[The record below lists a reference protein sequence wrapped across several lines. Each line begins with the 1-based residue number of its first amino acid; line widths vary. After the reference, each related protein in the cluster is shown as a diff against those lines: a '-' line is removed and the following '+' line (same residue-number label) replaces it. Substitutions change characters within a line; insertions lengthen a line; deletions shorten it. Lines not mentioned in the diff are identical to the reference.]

1 MVPKY
6 YALASN
12 LLASL
17 SLGALLGLGVYVT
30 KNTLVIGGS
39 PTPGF
44 RVIHIDQ
51 NSWNVGCTIVGT
63 AVGILAILGYSQHD
77 NFLTR
82 QGIMSDQGVV
92 ALYLR
97 PLTVSRSVAQVI
109 RGQLITTRILLA
121 LLTIV
126 STLSSAATVAIFGVH
141 NIDIKLTNP
150 VPSFPLASYNDTFFE
165 TSTDGYYPTVPL
177 DEINLPELEAFLYRA
192 AYIGAAT
199 TNDPGGFNQFSTAW
213 ISPSGAIGD
222 TSYSSLNTGGIGL
235 NMTSYF
241 DFSGYP
247 SRFHMPSA
255 YTFNDLSGVVY
266 GTHVNVVC
274 VNSTANYDLDYS
286 RLDDDIAVFKISNHR
301 NVNFQIVQDT
311 KSPNDQLLIGAAV
324 SGTSTTDPILTIA
337 VPVELGE
344 TFICDCT
351 YSGREYMASIIV
363 SSRLSP
369 LEVVA
374 EVNQG
379 PFIGLDVKWLLA
391 RTATNFLRKPGGGSL
406 ISAWTSTSWNNG
418 GDNNTDTAALLST
431 ILSQTGEAQ
440 LSLLRQTA
448 ERSNTDTQSYKPHS
462 SSVTMSVRITMIGS
476 GQYGWLSL
484 YALLL
489 VGALLGLIRTLSR
502 FEPASP
508 DVQDPVKV
516 LGLMLNNDTIN
527 DKTRLKIDEKIEV
540 LCSSH
545 L

>member
-6 YALASN
+6 CVLASN
-12 LLASL
+12 VVASL

-30 KNTLVIGGS
+30 KHTLVIGGS

-44 RVIHIDQ
+44 KVIDIDQ
-51 NSWNVGCTIVGT
+51 NSWNVGCTIFGT
-63 AVGILAILGYSQHD
+63 AVGILATLGYSQHD

-82 QGIMSDQGVV
+82 QGIMSNQGVV

-97 PLTVSRSVAQVI
+97 PLTV
-109 RGQLITTRILLA
+109 
-121 LLTIV
+121 
-126 STLSSAATVAIFGVH
+126 SSAATVAIFGVH
-141 NIDIKLTNP
+141 NIDLKLTNP

-165 TSTDGYYPTVPL
+165 TSVDGYYPVVPL

-286 RLDDDIAVFKISNHR
+286 RLDDDVAVFKISNH
-301 NVNFQIVQDT
+301 
-311 KSPNDQLLIGAAV
+311 L
-324 SGTSTTDPILTIA
+324 

-462 SSVTMSVRITMIGS
+462 SSVTMSIRITMIGS

-489 VGALLGLIRTLSR
+489 VGALLGLTRTLSR

-527 DKTRLKIDEKIEV
+527 DKTRLKFDEKIEV